1 MIVMM
6 LRFRMASRRERFRLR
21 FARVPSEPDSIDL
34 CRHRRHDVVA
44 AGGRERERI
53 GVASKQ
59 VRRGRQS
66 RACANR
72 CKQAGAV
79 GNAGSTRIADI
90 IATSAEACEDRSFGR
105 CSSNGQ
111 VAQLVEQRTE
121 NPCVGGS
128 IPPLATNSH
137 L

>member
-53 GVASKQ
+53 GVAQAGPARSAVEGLREPMQ
-59 VRRGRQS
+59 AGRRGRQ
-66 RACANR
+66 RRLYAHR
-72 CKQAGAV
+72 
-79 GNAGSTRIADI
+79 
-90 IATSAEACEDRSFGR
+90 
-105 CSSNGQ
+105 
-111 VAQLVEQRTE
+111 
-121 NPCVGGS
+121 
-128 IPPLATNSH
+128 
-137 L
+137 